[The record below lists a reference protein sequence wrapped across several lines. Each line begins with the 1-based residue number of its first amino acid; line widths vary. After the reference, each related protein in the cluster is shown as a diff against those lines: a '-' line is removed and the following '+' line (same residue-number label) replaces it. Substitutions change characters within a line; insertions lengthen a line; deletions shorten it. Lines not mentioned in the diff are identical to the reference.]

1 MGRVGE
7 NCYQDVQKEEIGDDM
22 VDLDNFCEISD
33 QEIQLKVDELLNGY
47 IGDSDW
53 DFDMPVPVERIA
65 NNYLGYDV
73 ELTDEGLFSDPDFLG
88 GIHFDDKLIQVNG
101 SIEDHE
107 GRFSFTLAHEIGHH
121 CLHKE
126 QFKSMATGDEIMCRD
141 TLKKPIAERQA
152 DTFAA
157 MLLMPTSIVSKA
169 FKDAFGDD
177 SEAFE
182 LTYKN
187 KYKLGKIASQ
197 MIDTGN
203 FNNVSITAMANRLIA
218 MKLVKGINYQS
229 SVLPEFTNS
238 SIGGMLKSYIR
249 RITRGVMRIKKFMK

>member
-1 MGRVGE
+1 VGRVGE

-22 VDLDNFCEISD
+22 VDLDNFSEISD
-33 QEIQLKVDELLNGY
+33 QEIELKVDELLNGY
-47 IGDSDW
+47 VGESDW
-53 DFDMPVPVERIA
+53 NYDMPVPVEKIA

-73 ELTDEGLFSDPDFLG
+73 ELTDEGLFADPDFLG
-88 GIHFDDKLIQVNG
+88 GIHFNDKLIQING

-126 QFKSMATGDEIMCRD
+126 QFKSMANGDGIMCRD

-157 MLLMPTSIVSKA
+157 LMLMPTNTVSKA
-169 FKDAFGDD
+169 FKDTFGDD
-177 SEAFE
+177 TKAFE

-197 MIDTGN
+197 MIDLGN
-203 FNNVSITAMANRLIA
+203 FDNVSITAMANRLIG
-218 MKLVKGINYQS
+218 MRLITGINYQS
-229 SVLPEFTNS
+229 SVIPEFTNRS
-238 SIGGMLKSYIR
+238 VGGILKSKIMK
-249 RITRGVMRIKKFMK
+249 GVMRIKKFMK